1 MDAKNVCEI
10 MDSYALPF
18 ETSLSTRPV
27 QESLDPLWKYV
38 VLNGR
43 SLQWLYS
50 QSSGDCTLMQ
60 LIDRAEGHNLIEFF
74 NRFKKHDY
82 LNDDHK
88 VAQMFKKL
96 IEKEVRP
103 ATKRL
108 LFGLRRQTFIARL
121 WFDIKKSLEKRL
133 SLLCCFV
140 RMSNP
145 WVDHLFEITERHE
158 AFRFHTPSSLMV
170 VGPSG
175 FGKTAFS
182 TKLLWK
188 I

>member
-60 LIDRAEGHNLIEFF
+60 LIDRAEGHNPIEF
-74 NRFKKHDY
+74 
-82 LNDDHK
+82 
-88 VAQMFKKL
+88 L
-96 IEKEVRP
+96 ID
-103 ATKRL
+103 
-108 LFGLRRQTFIARL
+108 LRN
-121 WFDIKKSLEKRL
+121 
-133 SLLCCFV
+133 
-140 RMSNP
+140 M
-145 WVDHLFEITERHE
+145 IT
-158 AFRFHTPSSLMV
+158 
-170 VGPSG
+170 
-175 FGKTAFS
+175 
-182 TKLLWK
+182 
-188 I
+188 